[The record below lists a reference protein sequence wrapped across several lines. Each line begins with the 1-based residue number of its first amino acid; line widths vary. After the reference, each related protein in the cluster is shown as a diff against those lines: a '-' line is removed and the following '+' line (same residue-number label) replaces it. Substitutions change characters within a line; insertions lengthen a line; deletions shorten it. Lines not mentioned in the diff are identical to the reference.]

1 MQMETVYVTMQ
12 LTARCIIP
20 MADVAV
26 LVDALD
32 IQLDL
37 QVDAIDEENA
47 IREWGLSNLLS
58 LSNK

>member
-1 MQMETVYVTMQ
+1 MMASVTMLAIVQ
-12 LTARCIIP
+12 CIMP

-26 LVDALD
+26 LADALD